1 MKPQQPTTE
10 TTQPRI
16 DSMMNIEGIVNE
28 LWKRTADQLTP
39 SELEWFARAADSAL
53 VTMQNIEDVLNGIA
67 LLISSDEPSKGH
79 IRAGSFQSAQDSS
92 ILLFFL
98 AESMCHVR
106 AMVAVSDEAS
116 HRLRKPDLYR

>member
-53 VTMQNIEDVLNGIA
+53 LTMQNIEDVINGIA
-67 LLISSDEPSKGH
+67 LLVSSDEPGKGH

-92 ILLFFL
+92 TLLFFL
-98 AESMCHVR
+98 AESIRHAR
-106 AMVAVSDEAS
+106 SMVAVSDEAS
-116 HRLRKPDLYR
+116 HRLRRPDLYR